1 MSEADADAADPSQ
14 PEPLRL
20 DHFLKL
26 TGAAGSGGQAKLL
39 IQNGEVRL
47 NGEVETRR
55 RKKICL
61 GDKVTVNDQ
70 TYTVTEI
77 PTDG

>member
-1 MSEADADAADPSQ
+1 MSDDTAPSQ

-20 DHFLKL
+20 DHYLKL
-26 TGAAGSGGQAKLL
+26 VGAAGSGGQAKQL

-47 NGEVETRR
+47 NGEIETRR
-55 RKKICL
+55 RKKLSL
-61 GDKVTVNDQ
+61 GDKVSVGDE

-77 PTDG
+77 PSNE

>member
-1 MSEADADAADPSQ
+1 MSDDAASPQ

-26 TGAAGSGGQAKLL
+26 VGAAGSGGHAKQL

-47 NGEVETRR
+47 NGEIETRR
-55 RKKICL
+55 RKKLGL
-61 GDKVTVNDQ
+61 GDKVSVGDQ

-77 PTDG
+77 PSDG

>member
-1 MSEADADAADPSQ
+1 MSDAIEPTQ

-26 TGAAGSGGQAKLL
+26 VGAAGSGGQAKQL

-47 NGEVETRR
+47 NGEIETRR
-55 RKKICL
+55 RKKLSL

-77 PTDG
+77 PSDG

>member
-1 MSEADADAADPSQ
+1 MSDDEASPQADV
-14 PEPLRL
+14 LRL

-26 TGAAGSGGQAKLL
+26 TGAAGSGGQAKQL

-55 RKKICL
+55 RKKLSL
-61 GDKVTVNDQ
+61 GDQVTVGDQ
-70 TYTVTEI
+70 TFTVTEI
-77 PTDG
+77 PSDG